1 MIRHVAI
8 LIGIIL
14 TAAAPTLTFAQS
26 HVVRGM
32 VIDAATGE
40 ALPFAAVAVRRSGLI
55 VNGTATDAN
64 GNFAIAAMPSDS
76 ITATFIGYEPK
87 TIATSD
93 VTTIISLKKT
103 SVSLAEVRV
112 TAAESEGARTS
123 TSVIGQTAMAHLQP
137 TSLTDIMALVPG
149 GLSSAPVMG
158 SANIISLREVPTSNT
173 DYATSAIG
181 TKINIDGAPVGA
193 DADLNKIGDDGDSR
207 NSAGRGVD
215 MRTIATDNIESVE
228 VIRGIPSVRYGEV
241 TSGVVNIH
249 RRSGG
254 SPLIV
259 RLKADT
265 KSRLASIGKG
275 FGLANG
281 WTLTVDGGILSC
293 KIDPRNRYETFRRL
307 NFSARARKAWTLD
320 GGATLTW
327 APTADYCRNIDDEK
341 QDPEVQISKE
351 DKFRS
356 SYCRTSIGNTLTWS
370 HDATRLLL
378 KQSLSFSKDLI
389 VEESKVMITTNTY
402 AAIDSTDGLP
412 HDAVPIE
419 SSYLA
424 HHEVDGRPFYSN
436 LQLSFSHKLT
446 TGFLTHDLGAG
457 VEWQSNK
464 NFGRGQ
470 VFDPKRPLS
479 GSTSRRPRSF
489 RSIPATNIIGYWVE
503 DELGAPLGR
512 AAVHLTLGVRLN
524 QMVGLADKYTM
535 SGRVFADP
543 RASLAF
549 DLPEIGKAR
558 INITAGWG
566 RLCKMPTMD
575 MLHPDK
581 VYVDIYE
588 MNYWNTDAALRRAIV
603 RTYEIERDAT
613 SLEPAHNTKMELRI
627 GVRAGQHSLTVCGF
641 RENMTDAFRM
651 MSEPMSLAYNQYDL
665 SNFDTSEGKKPN
677 PNQLPYAEKG
687 KLTIVGRWENGSR
700 ICKNGME
707 WTFETPRLPVIATR
721 LNISGAWFKTTREN
735 SLPEWRRET
744 LKTVMG
750 IVVDQHYAGLYHW
763 KQTDT
768 YERTTTTITAES
780 FFDRIGFIFSAT
792 AECVWKTRTSYPLRN
807 VRPTYYVGDDGV
819 IRPYTDVEA
828 ADPILGTLVL
838 SNTAKS
844 ITSIGRPYATFN
856 FKATKKFGSN
866 VTLSFFADRLLA
878 AARDYEVDG
887 FVIRR
892 SFTAYFGA
900 QAIARF

>member
-1 MIRHVAI
+1 MIRRLAI
-8 LIGIIL
+8 LITIIL
-14 TAAAPTLTFAQS
+14 ATVATANTVAQS
-26 HVVRGM
+26 RMTHGT
-32 VIDAATGE
+32 VIDTATGE
-40 ALPFAAVAVRRSGLI
+40 VLPFAAVAIRRQGHI
-55 VNGTATDAN
+55 INGTATDAN
-64 GNFAIAAMPSDS
+64 GNFAITIMPSDS
-76 ITATFIGYEPK
+76 ITASFIGYEPK
-87 TIATSD
+87 TVAASD
-93 VTTIISLKKT
+93 FTIIISLNKT

-112 TAAESEGARTS
+112 TAAEPDGAHTS
-123 TSVIGQTAMAHLQP
+123 TSIIGQTAMAHLQP
-137 TSLTDIMALVPG
+137 TSLTDIMALLPG

-158 SANIISLREVPTSNT
+158 SANIISLREVPSSNT
-173 DYATSAIG
+173 NYATSAIG

-193 DADLNKIGDDGDSR
+193 DADLNKIGDEGDSR

-241 TSGVVNIH
+241 TSGVVNI
-249 RRSGG
+249 RRRCGG
-254 SPLIV
+254 SPLII

-265 KSRLASIGKG
+265 KSRLISIGKG
-275 FGLANG
+275 CGLTNG
-281 WTLTVDGGILSC
+281 WTLTVDGGILSS
-293 KIDPRNRYETFRRL
+293 KIDPRNKYETFRRI
-307 NFSARARKAWTLD
+307 NFSARARKTWTLD
-320 GGATLTW
+320 DGGTLTW
-327 APTADYCRNIDDEK
+327 SPTADFCRNIDDEK

-351 DKFRS
+351 DKYRS
-356 SYCRTSIGNTLTWS
+356 SYSRSSIGNTLTWN

-378 KQSLSFSKDLI
+378 RQSLCFSKDLI
-389 VEESKVMITTNTY
+389 VEESKVMITSNTY

-412 HDAVPIE
+412 HDAVPLE
-419 SSYLA
+419 PSYLA

-436 LQLSFSHKLT
+436 LQLSLSHKLT
-446 TGFLTHDLGAG
+446 TGIVSHDIGVG
-457 VEWQSNK
+457 VEWQCNK

-470 VFDPKRPLS
+470 VFDPKHPLS

-489 RSIPATNIIGYWVE
+489 RSIPATNVVGYWVE
-503 DELGAPLGR
+503 DELSAPLGR

-524 QMVGLADKYTM
+524 QMAGLANKYTIN
-535 SGRVFADP
+535 GRVYADP
-543 RASLAF
+543 RATLAF
-549 DLPEIGKAR
+549 DLPKIGKAR
-558 INITAGWG
+558 INISAGWG

-575 MLHPDK
+575 MLHPDN

-588 MNYWNTDAALRRAIV
+588 MNYWNSNPALRRAIV
-603 RTYEIERDAT
+603 RTYEIQRDAT
-613 SLEPAHNTKMELRI
+613 SLEPAHNNKKELRLS
-627 GVRAGQHSLTVCGF
+627 VRAGKHSLTVCGF

-665 SNFDTSEGKKPN
+665 SGFDASEGKKPN
-677 PNQLPYAEKG
+677 PNLLPYTEKG
-687 KLTIVGRWENGSR
+687 RLTIVGRWENGSR

-721 LNISGAWFKTTREN
+721 LNVSGAWFKTIREN

-750 IVVDQHYAGLYHW
+750 IVVDQHYAGLYPW

-768 YERTTTTITAES
+768 FERTTTTITAES

-792 AECVWKTRTSYPLRN
+792 AECVWKTRMTYPLRN
-807 VRPTYYVGDDGV
+807 TRPTYYVGDDGI

-828 ADPILGTLVL
+828 ADPILGTLIL
-838 SNTAKS
+838 TNTTKN
-844 ITSIGRPYATFN
+844 ITTIGRPYATFN

-892 SFTAYFGA
+892 TFSAYFGA